1 MTDRRSINYIKQI
14 RNKTDRCN
22 ICGRT
27 RPLTFDHVPPKA
39 TLLSPNVYASTAL
52 GQLPTPTRHM
62 IRYQS
67 GIQYLSICQECNNER
82 LGVNDKELAKFTDDI
97 AKEHMT
103 SKPGD
108 TIVVTTKINR
118 VIRAICG
125 HFVAMKM
132 GFERNNRPD
141 KQIRK
146 ILFRDDIKLER
157 LNLYCWFYPYTTAC
171 NARDTV
177 VFGKDSLDTHPKGMI
192 GVMAS
197 FPLAYMISTK
207 KEDICRLDCLSKHMT
222 KSIDEEIQVAL
233 HLNTSAYPG
242 TRMFRHFYWPLNIIN
257 GPYSA
262 AGVIGGKAFVEDSRF
277 GVRD

>member
-1 MTDRRSINYIKQI
+1 MPNRRSLNYIKQV

-27 RPLTFDHVPPKA
+27 RTLTFDHVPPKA
-39 TLLSPNVYASTAL
+39 TLLKPNVYASTAL
-52 GQLPTPTRHM
+52 GEIPTPNRHM

-82 LGVNDKELAKFTDDI
+82 LGANDIELAKFTEDV
-97 AKEHMT
+97 ANELMT

-132 GFERNNRPD
+132 GFERKNLPD

-146 ILFRDDIKLER
+146 ILFHDDKVLER
-157 LNLYCWFYPYTTAC
+157 MSLYCWFYPYTTVC
-171 NARDTV
+171 NVRDTV
-177 VFGKDSLDTHPKGMI
+177 VIGKDSPDTHPKGMI

-207 KEDICRLDCLSKHMT
+207 KEDICELDCLSQYMT
-222 KSIDEEIQVAL
+222 KSIDEEVQVIL
-233 HLNTSAYPG
+233 HLNTSTYPG
-242 TRMFRHFYWPLNIIN
+242 TRMLRHFYWPLNIIN
-257 GPYSA
+257 GPFSA
-262 AGVIGGKAFVEDSRF
+262 GAVIGGKAFVEDSRF